1 MSSHQ
6 PPRHLWSLPRPPQLT
21 GPLTRPVWRETGNSF
36 ENFTCHCLLLK
47 LKWMTLQQTLSQ
59 LKWRSQQNALVRLKW
74 MTKQRKLVRLKG
86 RSYVRLNVILK
97 AKVIVWFEGDGSGGL
112 KERWRSRLLLEDFS
126 WSNAN
131 CNDLDNRLS
140 GPSGDALKRSE
151 GAITERFYWRNLQKA
166 FYIFIKFIWNFPQ
179 CF

>member
-1 MSSHQ
+1 MFKIRENDHGMMSSQQ
-6 PPRHLWSLPRPPQLT
+6 PPCHLWSLPRPPQLT
-21 GPLTRPVWRETGNSF
+21 GPLTPPVWRETGNSF

-97 AKVIVWFEGDGSGGL
+97 AEVIVVFEGNGL
-112 KERWRSRLLLEDFS
+112 VD
-126 WSNAN
+126 
-131 CNDLDNRLS
+131 
-140 GPSGDALKRSE
+140 LKRGEGQVYCWKISTHQLSE
-151 GAITERFYWRNLQKA
+151 TTSLPAASALQGRAKSAPSPKPQAKGERGARSAEPFL
-166 FYIFIKFIWNFPQ
+166 YI
-179 CF
+179 